1 MAEET
6 PSRFR
11 KRMQARRDDISAD
24 GPVLTEEDDANL
36 AAFEANIDATLDLL
50 HEEIAAVEAGHLDR
64 VTELYDRKA
73 DLLKRIELK
82 IPVIEPFLEASE
94 HAAPALREK
103 LRQLKVAVQDNSVLL
118 SRMSEATR
126 DIVREIEKIRNR
138 HSLDGL
144 YGKSGKPVTGQDG
157 PQMHIDREF

>member
-1 MAEET
+1 MADAT
-6 PSRFR
+6 TSRFR
-11 KRMQARRDDISAD
+11 KRMQARRETSAS

-50 HEEIAAVEAGHLDR
+50 HDEIAAVEAGHLDR

-82 IPVIEPFLEASE
+82 IPVVEPFLAAAVD
-94 HAAPALREK
+94 AAPALREK
-103 LRQLKVAVQDNSVLL
+103 VRRLKGAVQENSVLL

-157 PQMHIDREF
+157 QQLRIDKEL

>member
-50 HEEIAAVEAGHLDR
+50 HEEIAAVDAGHLDR

-94 HAAPALREK
+94 HAAPTLREK

-118 SRMSEATR
+118 SRMSDATR

-157 PQMHIDREF
+157 PQMHIDKEF

>member
-50 HEEIAAVEAGHLDR
+50 HEEIAAIEAGHLDR

-94 HAAPALREK
+94 HAAPTLREK

-118 SRMSEATR
+118 SRMSDATR

-157 PQMHIDREF
+157 PQMHIDKEF

>member
-50 HEEIAAVEAGHLDR
+50 HEEIAAVGAGHLDR

-94 HAAPALREK
+94 HAAPTLREK

-118 SRMSEATR
+118 SRMSDATR

-157 PQMHIDREF
+157 PQMHIDKEF